1 MEIEA
6 PLFNLLVNCYV
17 IKESPT
23 FKFDQSGK
31 SVVLDLT
38 ATKFMENGL
47 TVAKFL
53 TYITLYLEKQLG
65 EKIGVDTDKMQSLK
79 VNTSSQAKLFNW
91 NVLAQELENLN
102 IHLSSDEKRAIIQ
115 GDHQSI
121 IELLE
126 RMNNVLKSDI
136 STSIL
141 TNKSKSN
148 MSSNDELSCAVKEKP
163 AKNSIASDK
172 EASAESKNK
181 KKISKGSVDIDKI
194 DVQKQPETCN
204 N

>member
-6 PLFNLLVNCYV
+6 SLFNLLVNCYV

-31 SVVLDLT
+31 SVILDLT

-79 VNTSSQAKLFNW
+79 VNTSNQAKLFNW

-102 IHLSSDEKRAIIQ
+102 IHLASEEKRAIIQ

-121 IELLE
+121 VELLE
-126 RMNNVLKSDI
+126 RMKNVLKGENSA
-136 STSIL
+136 SLL
-141 TNKSKSN
+141 TNKSKTNISTN
-148 MSSNDELSCAVKEKP
+148 EEISSVVKEK
-163 AKNSIASDK
+163 S
-172 EASAESKNK
+172 SK
-181 KKISKGSVDIDKI
+181 
-194 DVQKQPETCN
+194 
-204 N
+204 

>member
-65 EKIGVDTDKMQSLK
+65 ERIGVDTDKMQSLK

-148 MSSNDELSCAVKEKP
+148 MSSNDELSSAVKEKP